1 MDYHHGGGLPG
12 DAWANPPGWTSSLTT
27 SDARSLTP
35 ELGDAAEGIAE
46 TRQYLDDAQALLQTE
61 KTAVDFFNAKLERY
75 PNHLGRYVLWAG
87 AQTLYGVPEHPQE
100 DPRKISVASW
110 L

>member
-1 MDYHHGGGLPG
+1 MYAGQGTANETPGLLLTQEH
-12 DAWANPPGWTSSLTT
+12 ASAPPVLLLPQWTT
-27 SDARSLTP
+27 A
-35 ELGDAAEGIAE
+35 GAV
-46 TRQYLDDAQALLQTE
+46 LQTE

-87 AQTLYGVPEHPQE
+87 AQTLYGVPEHPEE

>member
-1 MDYHHGGGLPG
+1 VGERKLFSPMASTLICGSE
-12 DAWANPPGWTSSLTT
+12 DAVLT
-27 SDARSLTP
+27 DP
-35 ELGDAAEGIAE
+35 
-46 TRQYLDDAQALLQTE
+46 ALLQTE
-61 KTAVDFFNAKLERY
+61 KTALDFFNAKLERY

-87 AQTLYGVPEHPQE
+87 AQTLYGVPEHPEE